1 MPSPSLVDRL
11 LFAAAGL
18 AGAAGVAA
26 SAAGA
31 HLDASGRLTTAGG
44 MLLVHAA
51 ALAALGAASVLHDPL
66 RRLAGTVLV
75 VGVTLFSGDLAL
87 RVLAGTPLFPM
98 AAPGGGMALIAGWIL
113 VTISALIGRK

>member
-1 MPSPSLVDRL
+1 MSSPTLPDRL

-18 AGAAGVAA
+18 AGAAGIAA

-31 HLDASGRLTTAGG
+31 HLDASGRLTTAGW
-44 MLLVHAA
+44 MLLAHAA
-51 ALAALGAASVLHDPL
+51 ALAALGAPSVLHDGL

-98 AAPGGGMALIAGWIL
+98 AAPGGGMALIAGWLL
-113 VTISALIGRK
+113 VTMSALIGRK